1 MLRSGN
7 ATDSSVPNRK
17 PIPYL
22 TLTQVCLQIRAEFR
36 PMWLSAHRI
45 PFNFT
50 DSYFKA
56 FFVARAPKV
65 TRSNI
70 FGLKTSSLRIW
81 VRKDDLGTVWTG
93 CEVTRLFKHKAR
105 FPSCA
110 IECQS
115 LPEIV
120 KEGTLRQ
127 LERLIN
133 HDASVWRKA
142 ITASNFSQIR
152 LSLHTDKKTPVMHLV
167 VKERFSEPWMKV
179 ISKKPSPEVLGR
191 FLKQFDL
198 DTDAGWEAL
207 VSVDYS

>member
-1 MLRSGN
+1 
-7 ATDSSVPNRK
+7 
-17 PIPYL
+17 
-22 TLTQVCLQIRAEFR
+22 
-36 PMWLSAHRI
+36 MWLSTHRI
-45 PFNFT
+45 PFIFT

-70 FGLKTSSLRIW
+70 FGLKIFSLRIW
-81 VRKDDLGTVWTG
+81 VRKDDLGTVWNG

-120 KEGTLRQ
+120 AEGTLRQ

-133 HDASVWRKA
+133 HDARVWREA
-142 ITASNFSQIR
+142 ITASKFSRVR
-152 LSLHTDKKTPVMHLV
+152 LCLQDDKQTPVMHIV

-179 ISKKPSPEVLGR
+179 ISKRPSPDGMAK
-191 FLKQFDL
+191 FLKQFGL
-198 DTDAGWEAL
+198 ETDARWEAR

>member
-1 MLRSGN
+1 M
-7 ATDSSVPNRK
+7 
-17 PIPYL
+17 
-22 TLTQVCLQIRAEFR
+22 QIRAEFR
-36 PMWLSAHRI
+36 PMWLSTHRI

-70 FGLKTSSLRIW
+70 FGLKNSSLRIW
-81 VRKDDLGTVWTG
+81 VRKDDLGTIWNG
-93 CEVTRLFKHKAR
+93 CETTRLFKHKAR

-115 LPEIV
+115 LPELV
-120 KEGTLRQ
+120 EERTLRQ

-133 HDASVWRKA
+133 HDFPVWREA
-142 ITASNFSQIR
+142 ITTGKFSQIR
-152 LSLHTDKKTPVMHLV
+152 LSLQMDKHTPVMHIV

-179 ISKKPSPEVLGR
+179 ISKRPPPGVMEG
-191 FLKQFDL
+191 FLKQFAL
-198 DTDAGWEAL
+198 ETDDGWEAR

>member
-1 MLRSGN
+1 
-7 ATDSSVPNRK
+7 
-17 PIPYL
+17 
-22 TLTQVCLQIRAEFR
+22 
-36 PMWLSAHRI
+36 MWLSTHRI

-56 FFVARAPKV
+56 FFVARASKV
-65 TRSNI
+65 TRSNM
-70 FGLKTSSLRIW
+70 FGLKTSSLRVW
-81 VRKDDLGTVWTG
+81 VRKDDLGTVWNG
-93 CEVTRLFKHKAR
+93 CEVTKLFKHKAR

-120 KEGTLRQ
+120 TEGTLLQ

-133 HDASVWRKA
+133 HDATVWREA
-142 ITASNFSQIR
+142 ITAGKFSQIR
-152 LSLHTDKKTPVMHLV
+152 LCLQDDKKTPVMHVV
-167 VKERFSEPWMKV
+167 VKERLSEPWMKV
-179 ISKKPSPEVLGR
+179 ISERPSPEVMAR

-198 DTDAGWEAL
+198 ETDAGWEAR